1 MNAFYQQFLTDKSFS
16 LLTELKKQF
25 KFILIGGWA
34 VYFYSQSLKSK
45 DIDMIV
51 DFSQLEQFKKEFTV
65 EKNERL
71 KKYQI
76 KIEEIEIDIYLPFY
90 SDLGLPVEEI
100 IKKTTLVNGFIL
112 LEKEVLLI
120 TKLKAYQ
127 DRRESVKGQ
136 KDLIDIISLVLLEDF
151 DHKYLSNLINKYHLK
166 EYWQVLEKLVLE
178 TKEVVELNLNQH
190 AFAKKKK
197 EIIKNFPKQKT
208 LRAGQDLSDHKIS
221 RRP

>member
-1 MNAFYQQFLTDKSFS
+1 MNTFYQQFLTDKSFS

-45 DIDMIV
+45 DIDIIV

-76 KIEEIEIDIYLPFY
+76 KIEEIDVDIYLPFY

-100 IKKTTLVNGFIL
+100 IKKTTMVNGFIL
-112 LEKEVLLI
+112 LEKEILLI

-127 DRRESVKGQ
+127 DRGESVKGQ

-151 DHKYLSNLINKYHLK
+151 DLEYLFKLIKKHRLGK
-166 EYWQVLEKLVLE
+166 YWQVLEKLVLE
-178 TKEVVELNLNQH
+178 TKEVAELNLNQH

-197 EIIKNFPKQKT
+197 KLLEQVKNFQVT
-208 LRAGQDLSDHKIS
+208 R
-221 RRP
+221 